1 MLLVLLKLTLKQEQ
15 RPIKYRNLIPDGC
28 YLDVIALSSFGG
40 AELDGLID
48 GIETIHVEAGL
59 PGFVVIVMANPSQPL
74 KMAWRRST
82 GIKGESNGRK
92 CRWTYPS

>member
-1 MLLVLLKLTLKQEQ
+1 MLLVLLKVTLKQEQ
-15 RPIKYRNLIPDGC
+15 RPTKYRNLIPDGC

-59 PGFVVIVMANPSQPL
+59 PGFVVIVMANPSSH
-74 KMAWRRST
+74 RRRFCYRSLEAPHHLR
-82 GIKGESNGRK
+82 GKER
-92 CRWTYPS
+92 P